1 VRLVGSEM
9 ICLGLIACHYHK
21 RPPSIITNY
30 PSISSTYDHRISN
43 LAFPVCSV
51 VLKRD
56 TGGLVVKWVTI
67 GESSLLYVFAFVA
80 FRSKIGAR
88 IRWEHG

>member
-1 VRLVGSEM
+1 
-9 ICLGLIACHYHK
+9 
-21 RPPSIITNY
+21 
-30 PSISSTYDHRISN
+30 
-43 LAFPVCSV
+43 
-51 VLKRD
+51 
-56 TGGLVVKWVTI
+56 VTI